1 MQQFQEKITV
11 KRTKQR
17 LSYEEEQK
25 RKQAKKSKRINK
37 RQMLEL

>member
-1 MQQFQEKITV
+1 MPQIQEKISV

-25 RKQAKKSKRINK
+25 RKQAKKSKHINK
-37 RQMLEL
+37 RQILEM